1 MFWNI
6 SYHITTH
13 YSIYIPRLNELY
25 IASRSLAEPVDQVEL
40 LSFTNIHSFYVCLTV
55 FCRMPTSISWGT
67 STSQVWSGEFP
78 YHQVEPVLAQR
89 DQPDRLGDQEDH
101 QDGKADLRLHQGLSR
116 GSGGTVGLCT
126 SSPPWFPCSSFSSG
140 VPAQGRLHRAHD
152 PQVCRQLRLGA
163 ERVAGGDSLFP
174 VTAIF
179 FPLSRSQE
187 VRTKGFSAWMS

>member
-1 MFWNI
+1 MYFVACRRRFPEVHQRAKSNQVNILSIKWNQFLPSVINLTDFAIKRIIKMAKQI
-6 SYHITTH
+6 SAFT
-13 YSIYIPRLNELY
+13 RVCQE
-25 IASRSLAEPVDQVEL
+25 DQV
-40 LSFTNIHSFYVCLTV
+40 
-55 FCRMPTSISWGT
+55 
-67 STSQVWSGEFP
+67 
-78 YHQVEPVLAQR
+78 
-89 DQPDRLGDQEDH
+89 
-101 QDGKADLRLHQGLSR
+101 GLW
-116 GSGGTVGLCT
+116 T

-179 FPLSRSQE
+179 FPLSRYQE